1 VTDGR
6 APAGDPSATIT
17 PLNPE
22 GSAPLAVAR
31 AMADLAV
38 EAMLLA
44 KPCGTVVH
52 ANPAA
57 SALFGL
63 DQGAPAGCNLRVLV
77 PGCPGDLRADRA
89 GATWSARVEPPG
101 QGAVDLQLRLS
112 ALDPPRHSLLV
123 LVAARLHPAAR
134 TTASGDLERWALAA
148 QGSSDGF
155 WHRPDVG
162 RDDSWWS
169 PRLYEMLGY
178 RPGEIPARYSE
189 LVQRIH
195 PDDRRAFLEQ
205 RQRDL
210 MSGFPLDAEVRVRH
224 RSGEYRNLRVRAL
237 ITHMQDGRPV
247 SLSGSVQDV
256 TELRCAVETLRHSRE
271 RMRACARAAS
281 DYFFELDADL
291 VVRWVSESFDVLTG
305 RPRETL
311 IGHGVRETPPT
322 GMAASSWR
330 EYLAAL
336 ERGEPFRDL
345 VLHRT
350 HGDGRELYVAVS
362 AQPVLD
368 AEGRPRGWYG
378 CATDVT
384 ERVHIQA
391 SLRESEEKYR
401 TIVEADHD
409 AVLVVDAVSG
419 CIADANGIACAL
431 YDLDAGDLLE
441 RPLASLFADTAAAGR
456 FLGETLAHGAVSLHP
471 ETHVDGAGHPLPVE
485 VSARRVSIG
494 GRDAVV
500 CMVRDVS
507 AREKALSDLT
517 RSEARFRDFAELA
530 ADYLWEIDDQMRI
543 IWVSERCRDL
553 CGLGPEDLIGHR
565 EGEVFESEC
574 DSPDALAAHRADIEA
589 RRPSAVEYERTR
601 PDGSRYRVFVRM
613 SPMFDAHGAFT
624 GYRGITRDITE
635 SHDLAARLAFQ
646 ASHDPLTGL
655 VNRSEF
661 ERRLQRLLDAA
672 REEGTSHALCYL
684 DLDQFKVVNDTCGHV
699 AGDALLERLAETV
712 TFRVRQRDT
721 VARLGGDE
729 FAVLIEHCSLAQ
741 ATRVASVIHQAIS
754 ELVFTWEDR
763 HFQVGASIGLVP
775 ITPEFGGVADLLA
788 AADSACYVAKDHGR
802 NRIQVYSENDALL
815 SRRRGEMNWV
825 SHISAALSSNRFRL
839 RTQPVVPL
847 SPRLAGAHHCELLVV
862 MIDDDGNEVMPGAF
876 LPAAERYNLAAR
888 IDRWVVRAALA
899 WLADDR
905 DGHGRPALC
914 GINLSAQSLGE
925 DDFAHFI
932 RSECEKHGVDPARL
946 CLEITETA
954 AIANLDIARRFM
966 EDLKTAGVRF
976 ALDDFGKGLSSFG
989 YLRALPVDYIKID
1002 AQFVRDI
1009 ADDPI
1014 DLAMVRSINEVA
1026 RLMRKRTIAE
1036 GVERHDLLK
1045 VLREVG
1051 VDYAQ
1056 GYAVGKPRYIDEP

>member
-1 VTDGR
+1 MSDGR
-6 APAGDPSATIT
+6 APAGDASASIR
-17 PLNPE
+17 PLVPE
-22 GSAPLAVAR
+22 GTAPLAIAR
-31 AMADLAV
+31 AMADLAA

-57 SALFGL
+57 RALFGL
-63 DQGAPAGCNLRVLV
+63 DDGPPAGCNLKVLV
-77 PGCPGDLRADRA
+77 PGCPGDLRTT
-89 GATWSARVEPPG
+89 GASTTWTARIEPPG
-101 QGAVDLQLRLS
+101 HASVDLQLRLS
-112 ALDPPRHSLLV
+112 ALDPPRRSLLV
-123 LVAARLHPAAR
+123 LVAARLHPAAQ
-134 TTASGDLERWALAA
+134 TTASGELERWALAA

-162 RDDSWWS
+162 RDESWWS

-195 PDDRRAFLEQ
+195 PDDRAAFLAQ

-210 MSGFPLDAEVRVRH
+210 MSGAPLDAEVRLRH
-224 RSGEYRNLRVRAL
+224 ASGEYRHLRVRAL
-237 ITHMQDGRPV
+237 ITRAQDGRPV

-256 TELRCAVETLRHSRE
+256 TDLRRAVEALRHAQD

-281 DYFFELDADL
+281 DYFFELDEDL
-291 VVRWVSESFDVLTG
+291 VVRWVSDSFDVLAG
-305 RPRETL
+305 RPADG
-311 IGHGVRETPPT
+311 IVGHRLRDTPPP
-322 GMAASSWR
+322 GMSPQSWR

-336 ERGEPFRDL
+336 ERAEPFRDL
-345 VLHRT
+345 VLHRI
-350 HGDGRELYVAVS
+350 HADGRELHVAVS
-362 AQPVLD
+362 AQPILD
-368 AEGRPRGWYG
+368 PEGRLRGWSG

-384 ERVHIQA
+384 ERVRMQE
-391 SLRESEEKYR
+391 SLRESEHKYR

-409 AVLVVDAVSG
+409 AVLVVDAASG
-419 CIADANGIACAL
+419 CIVDANGTASGL
-431 YDLDAGDLLE
+431 YGLDTRDLLE
-441 RPLASLFADTAAAGR
+441 RPLAGLFDEPETAPR
-456 FLGETLAHGAVSLHP
+456 FLDETLSRGAVSRRR
-471 ETHVDGAGHPLPVE
+471 ETHRDGAGRSLPVE
-485 VSARRVSIG
+485 ISARRVSLS

-507 AREKALSDLT
+507 AREKALADLT
-517 RSEARFRDFAELA
+517 HSEARFRDFAELA
-530 ADYLWEIDDQMRI
+530 ADYLWEVDADMRI
-543 IWVSERCRDL
+543 TYVSERCREL
-553 CGLGPEDLIGHR
+553 TGLGPEDMTGR
-565 EGEVFESEC
+565 QQDEVFDSEC
-574 DSPDALAAHRADIEA
+574 DSADALAAHRADIQA
-589 RRPSAVEYERTR
+589 RRPSAIEYTRTR

-613 SPMFDAHGAFT
+613 TPMHDALGNFT

-635 SHDLAARLAFQ
+635 SHDLAARLAYQ
-646 ASHDPLTGL
+646 ATHDPLTGL

-672 REEGTSHALCYL
+672 REEGTAHALCYL

-729 FAVLIEHCSLAQ
+729 FGVLIEHCSLAQ
-741 ATRVASVIHQAIS
+741 ATRVASAIHQAIS
-754 ELVFTWEDR
+754 DFVFTWEDR

-775 ITPEFGGVADLLA
+775 ITPEFGGVAALLA

-802 NRIQVYSENDALL
+802 NRIQVYSDDDAVL

-825 SHISAALSSNRFRL
+825 SHISAALSANRFRL
-839 RTQPVVPL
+839 RAQPVVPL
-847 SPRLAGAHHCELLVV
+847 SPRRAGAHHCELLLV
-862 MIDDDGNEVMPGAF
+862 MLDDDGNEVMPGAF

-888 IDRWVVRAALA
+888 IDRWVLRAALA

-925 DDFAHFI
+925 DDFAHYI
-932 RSECEKHGVDPARL
+932 RSQCDSHGVDPARL

-954 AIANLDIARRFM
+954 AIANLDTARRFM
-966 EDLKTAGVRF
+966 ENLKTAGVRF

-1009 ADDPI
+1009 LDDPI

-1026 RLMRKRTIAE
+1026 RLMDKRTIAE
-1036 GVERHDLLK
+1036 GVERHELLT

-1056 GYAVGKPRYIDEP
+1056 GYAVGTPRYIDEP